1 MPLYLH
7 IYCCPYFPLSIL
19 KHFYYSLFDLVK
31 LNVLSSIPFALFLVH
46 LIVVLLLVY
55 TSLLLLMLLFRNNYP
70 LLNIFFLTHYSN
82 ILNPVNRYQYILLTT
97 LMFPHFHTHL
107 YYILLGFLNLYFLLV
122 LLLL

>member
-46 LIVVLLLVY
+46 LIVVLRLVY
-55 TSLLLLMLLFRNNYP
+55 TSLLLLMLLFRNNYL
-70 LLNIFFLTHYSN
+70 LLNIFSLIHHSN
-82 ILNPVNRYQYILLTT
+82 ILNLVNRYLYILLTT

-107 YYILLGFLNLYFLLV
+107 YYILSEFSSLCFLLV
-122 LLLL
+122 LLPL